1 MNKMMDC
8 ETKVIFT
15 KDPTYI
21 IKAHSWPEEHQKK
34 QGVAPGG
41 PHNPNQQNAQNTSQ
55 NVSNIP
61 NGLPNGGVNNPQ
73 NTALNAQNQGRI
85 PPQQSQQQQSQQQ
98 QPTPNIISANV
109 NAQQEN
115 QEAAPEEPGNAQK
128 NKLNKKERREFLI
141 KEMRSRIDQYFE
153 INVRQ
158 IGDMVP
164 KIITNFLINDILV
177 S

>member
-15 KDPTYI
+15 KDPNYI

-34 QGVAPGG
+34 IGG
-41 PHNPNQQNAQNTSQ
+41 PQNPNQPNPQNPSQ
-55 NVSNIP
+55 NVGNPP
-61 NGLPNGGVNNPQ
+61 NGMPNGGVNHPQ
-73 NTALNAQNQGRI
+73 NPAPNAQNQPRV
-85 PPQQSQQQQSQQQ
+85 PPQPSQQ
-98 QPTPNIISANV
+98 QPTPNIISANM
-109 NAQQEN
+109 NPQPEN
-115 QEAAPEEPGNAQK
+115 QEAAPEEPVNQQK
-128 NKLNKKERREFLI
+128 NKFNKKERREFLI
-141 KEMRSRIDQYFE
+141 KEMRTRIDQYFE